1 MDEFLQVFGNLTVA
15 SVAVVIAALVFVWK
29 LYTIAKNHMIER
41 YKKEEEKERKVQQ
54 IIEQASHYPEWRK
67 QSLDIQ
73 KSLWEAI
80 DTVKKH
86 SSITSSGWKSL
97 REKSGRAKPP
107 PVVIESFDSTMK
119 FFTSRDTPKNI
130 SIRFSMILLATRS
143 IVTNTLSMKTT
154 KLLWRSKMSKGFI
167 RNVQTKT
174 LSCKGGGLIWTSR
187 SLSNRLR
194 PM

>member
-41 YKKEEEKERKVQQ
+41 YKKEEEKERKVRQ

-80 DTVKKH
+80 DTVKKAQLNNIERLEVLTREIGQSEATTCRYRILRFNDEILH
-86 SSITSSGWKSL
+86 EQRHTKEHFDQILDDITRYEQSYSGDQKCQKGLSEMFRRKL
-97 REKSGRAKPP
+97 FPVRE
-107 PVVIESFDSTMK
+107 VV
-119 FFTSRDTPKNI
+119 
-130 SIRFSMILLATRS
+130 
-143 IVTNTLSMKTT
+143 
-154 KLLWRSKMSKGFI
+154 
-167 RNVQTKT
+167 
-174 LSCKGGGLIWTSR
+174 
-187 SLSNRLR
+187 
-194 PM
+194 

>member
-80 DTVKKH
+80 DTVKKAQLNNIERLEVLTREIGQSEATTCRYRILRFNDEILH
-86 SSITSSGWKSL
+86 EQRHTKEHFDQILDDIT
-97 REKSGRAKPP
+97 RYEKYCDEHPEYENNKA
-107 PVVIESFDSTMK
+107 
-119 FFTSRDTPKNI
+119 N
-130 SIRFSMILLATRS
+130 
-143 IVTNTLSMKTT
+143 
-154 KLLWRSKMSKGFI
+154 
-167 RNVQTKT
+167 
-174 LSCKGGGLIWTSR
+174 
-187 SLSNRLR
+187 
-194 PM
+194 

>member
-80 DTVKKH
+80 DTVKKAQLNNIERLEVLTREIGQSEATACRYRILRFNDEILH
-86 SSITSSGWKSL
+86 EQRHTKEHFDQILDDIT
-97 REKSGRAKPP
+97 RYEKYCDEHPEYENNKAILAIKNVKRVYQKCSD
-107 PVVIESFDSTMK
+107 ENSF
-119 FFTSRDTPKNI
+119 
-130 SIRFSMILLATRS
+130 L
-143 IVTNTLSMKTT
+143 
-154 KLLWRSKMSKGFI
+154 
-167 RNVQTKT
+167 
-174 LSCKGGGLIWTSR
+174 
-187 SLSNRLR
+187 
-194 PM
+194 

>member
-15 SVAVVIAALVFVWK
+15 SVAVVIAALVFVWN

-41 YKKEEEKERKVQQ
+41 YKKEEEKESKVQQ

-67 QSLDIQ
+67 QSLNIQ

-80 DTVKKH
+80 DTVKKAQFNN
-86 SSITSSGWKSL
+86 IERLEVLT
-97 REKSGRAKPP
+97 REIGQSEATTCRYR
-107 PVVIESFDSTMK
+107 SFDSTMK
-119 FFTSRDTPKNI
+119 FFTSRDTPKSI

>member
-80 DTVKKH
+80 DTVKKAQLNNIERLEVLTREIGQSEATTCRYRILRFNDEILH
-86 SSITSSGWKSL
+86 EQRHTKEHFDQILDDIT
-97 REKSGRAKPP
+97 RYEKYCDEHPEYENNKAILAIKNVKRVYQKCSD
-107 PVVIESFDSTMK
+107 ENSF
-119 FFTSRDTPKNI
+119 
-130 SIRFSMILLATRS
+130 L
-143 IVTNTLSMKTT
+143 
-154 KLLWRSKMSKGFI
+154 
-167 RNVQTKT
+167 
-174 LSCKGGGLIWTSR
+174 
-187 SLSNRLR
+187 
-194 PM
+194 

>member
-1 MDEFLQVFGNLTVA
+1 MDEFLQVFGTLTVA

-80 DTVKKH
+80 DTVKKAQLNNIERLEVLTREIGQSEATTCRYRILRFNDEILH
-86 SSITSSGWKSL
+86 EQRHTKEHFDQILDDIT
-97 REKSGRAKPP
+97 RYEKYCDEHPEYENNKATLAIKNVKRVYQKCSD
-107 PVVIESFDSTMK
+107 ENSF
-119 FFTSRDTPKNI
+119 
-130 SIRFSMILLATRS
+130 L
-143 IVTNTLSMKTT
+143 
-154 KLLWRSKMSKGFI
+154 
-167 RNVQTKT
+167 
-174 LSCKGGGLIWTSR
+174 
-187 SLSNRLR
+187 
-194 PM
+194 

>member
-15 SVAVVIAALVFVWK
+15 SVAVIIAALVFVWK

-80 DTVKKH
+80 DTVKKAQLNNIERLEVLTREIGQSEATTCRYRILRFNDEILH
-86 SSITSSGWKSL
+86 EQRHTKEHFDQILDDIT
-97 REKSGRAKPP
+97 RYEK
-107 PVVIESFDSTMK
+107 
-119 FFTSRDTPKNI
+119 
-130 SIRFSMILLATRS
+130 
-143 IVTNTLSMKTT
+143 
-154 KLLWRSKMSKGFI
+154 
-167 RNVQTKT
+167 
-174 LSCKGGGLIWTSR
+174 
-187 SLSNRLR
+187 
-194 PM
+194 